1 MIGLE
6 KGSVRLSEHKKEWIT
21 LAQSMCQTLIPLFP
35 KDSLIEHI
43 GSTSIPNLK
52 AKPILDLVAGV
63 ERLEDVKAILTDL
76 HSIGYIYRPEV
87 GEDSLMYFH
96 KKNKDGLTTYHLHV
110 LQKESQAFKNHLYFR
125 DALRKNPELAK
136 EYEALK
142 VDLEKKFSKNRDAYT
157 KAKESFIKNVIRKAQ
172 VHYFL
177 GKVVDIAIDRP
188 IGTTH
193 PKHQEIRYPINY
205 GYIPKE
211 FAPDEEELDV
221 YLLGPSQVVETFQ
234 GRIVA
239 IIHRENDVEDKLV
252 MSTNLDISKEDI
264 LKQTYFQEQFYKST
278 IELYKKRRT

>member
-1 MIGLE
+1 M
-6 KGSVRLSEHKKEWIT
+6 
-21 LAQSMCQTLIPLFP
+21 
-35 KDSLIEHI
+35 
-43 GSTSIPNLK
+43 
-52 AKPILDLVAGV
+52 
-63 ERLEDVKAILTDL
+63 
-76 HSIGYIYRPEV
+76 
-87 GEDSLMYFH
+87 
-96 KKNKDGLTTYHLHV
+96 
-110 LQKESQAFKNHLYFR
+110 
-125 DALRKNPELAK
+125 
-136 EYEALK
+136 
-142 VDLEKKFSKNRDAYT
+142 DLEKKFSKNRDAYT

-188 IGTTH
+188 IGTIH

-252 MSTNLDISKEDI
+252 MSTDLDISKEDI